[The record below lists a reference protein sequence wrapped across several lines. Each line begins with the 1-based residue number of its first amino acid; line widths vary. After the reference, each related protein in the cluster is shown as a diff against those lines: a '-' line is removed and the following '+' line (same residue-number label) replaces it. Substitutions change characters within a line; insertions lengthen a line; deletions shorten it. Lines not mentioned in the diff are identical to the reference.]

1 MEEIWVDIKGYEGFY
16 QVSNQGRVRSV
27 EREIIRNGRTTKLK
41 GRVLKQNVDSK
52 GYLCVNLSKENKTK
66 TVRVHRLIAI
76 AFIPNPENK
85 PYIDHINTIR
95 TDNRIE
101 NLRWATIEE
110 NANNPLS
117 VEKQIGENNHRYGKK
132 CPEELKEKLSI
143 MFTGEGNPNYGK
155 HHSKETKEKI
165 SKKIKKKKV
174 VQLSLYGEFIKIWD
188 STRETD
194 KEGYNHT
201 RVIICC
207 KDNTRTHKGYKW
219 MYYEDY
225 IKLNEE
231 KGE

>member
-1 MEEIWVDIKGYEGFY
+1 M
-16 QVSNQGRVRSV
+16 
-27 EREIIRNGRTTKLK
+27 
-41 GRVLKQNVDSK
+41 
-52 GYLCVNLSKENKTK
+52 
-66 TVRVHRLIAI
+66 
-76 AFIPNPENK
+76 
-85 PYIDHINTIR
+85 
-95 TDNRIE
+95 
-101 NLRWATIEE
+101 
-110 NANNPLS
+110 S

-225 IKLNEE
+225 IKL
-231 KGE
+231 KGEI